1 MELIVLV
8 EIQKVERQQTEWN
21 WKKCG
26 KESEHPGE
34 QVVGAIVM

>member
-21 WKKCG
+21 WKEYG
-26 KESEHPGE
+26 KESVHPGE